1 MIKTVILKTD
11 EKDNKRK
18 QAAKMTQNK
27 NNKTVSKTYK
37 VKAIQLTNT
46 LI

>member
-1 MIKTVILKTD
+1 MIKTVILETD

-18 QAAKMTQNK
+18 QAAKRTQ
-27 NNKTVSKTYK
+27 NKTVSKTYK
-37 VKAIQLTNT
+37 VKAIKLTKT